1 MSEFIINIIHLEN
14 DPKYPHRE
22 EREKSVIA
30 EMEKENCAYKFW
42 PGYLEKERKVGIN
55 KAHRQIVQWAK
66 DTNQEMVVI
75 AEDDLLWYAPGSW
88 KYYLD
93 QMPDDFDIYLSS
105 YYSGKADENNLITSF
120 SGLTLY
126 TVKSCYFDKYLS
138 IPEHIHIDTG
148 ISLIGGKFVV
158 CPEFVT
164 FQMVGYSEQRRRVV
178 DDSNRHKGKPIF
190 GQ

>member
-1 MSEFIINIIHLEN
+1 MEN

-30 EMEKENCAYKFW
+30 EMKKEGCVYKFW
-42 PGYLEKERKVGIN
+42 PGIIENERKAGIN

-66 DTNQEMVVI
+66 NNNQDRVTI
-75 AEDDLLWYAPGSW
+75 AEDDLIWYGPGAW

-93 QMPDDFDIYLSS
+93 KMPESFDIYLSS
-105 YYSGKADENNLITSF
+105 YYHGKADENNIINSF

-126 TVKSCYFDKYLS
+126 TVHSRYFDKYLS
-138 IPEHIHIDTG
+138 IPEVMHIDTG
-148 ISLIGGKFVV
+148 ISLIGGKFV
-158 CPEFVT
+158 CCDRFVAY
-164 FQMVGYSEQRRRVV
+164 QRPGYSEQRRRNV
-178 DDSNRHKGKPIF
+178 DDSSRHTGKPIF